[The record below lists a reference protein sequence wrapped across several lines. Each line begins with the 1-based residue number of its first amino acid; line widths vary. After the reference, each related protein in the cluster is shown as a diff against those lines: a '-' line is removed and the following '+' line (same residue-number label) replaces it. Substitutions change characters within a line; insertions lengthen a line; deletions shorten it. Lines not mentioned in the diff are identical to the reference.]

1 MKTEIIASWK
11 LVTKDSRELYVVT
24 TVSGA
29 VVWVNKHNFDTNA
42 ETISYKAMKAG
53 DEYTKSDKS
62 VGTLKSDR
70 NEFVGCGRQIVKKF
84 NSVELLDHMI
94 AKGVTPTFALS

>member
-11 LVTKDSRELYVVT
+11 LVAKDSRELYVIT

-29 VVWVNKHNFDTNA
+29 VVWVSKAQFDTNA
-42 ETISYKAMKAG
+42 ETITYKVMKAG
-53 DEYTKSDKS
+53 DEYTKKDNT
-62 VGTLKSDR
+62 VGVLKADR
-70 NEFVGCGRQIVKKF
+70 NEFSGCGRQIVKKF

>member
-29 VVWVNKHNFDTNA
+29 IVWINKHNFDTNA
-42 ETISYKAMKAG
+42 ETITYKPMKAG
-53 DEYTKSDKS
+53 DKYTKSDKTE
-62 VGTLKSDR
+62 GELKTDR
-70 NEFVGCGRQIVKKF
+70 NEFVGCGRQIIKKYTA
-84 NSVELLDHMI
+84 VELMDHMI

>member
-29 VVWVNKHNFDTNA
+29 IVWINKHNFDTNA
-42 ETISYKAMKAG
+42 ETITYKLMKAG
-53 DEYTKSDKS
+53 DEYTKSDKT
-62 VGTLKSDR
+62 VGVLKDDR
-70 NEFVGCGRQIVKKF
+70 NEFIGCGKQIVKKY
-84 NSVELLDHMI
+84 SAVELMDHMI
-94 AKGVTPTFALS
+94 SKGVTPQFALS